1 MIWDAGS
8 GQILN
13 TIDCH
18 PDIVHSITFNR
29 DGSRIA
35 TTCKDKKIRSIDP
48 RSGLVVAVSK
58 FFTLSYIDKNLL
70 SKKCYHY
77 LILKI
82 ILYRREFVTKD
93 HVHAR

>member
-1 MIWDAGS
+1 MLWDAGT

-29 DGSRIA
+29 DGSRLA

-48 RSGLVVAVSK
+48 RSGLVVAVSESSQIK
-58 FFTLSYIDKNLL
+58 KK
-70 SKKCYHY
+70 KKCVVIN
-77 LILKI
+77 LIITPFLLNRK
-82 ILYRREFVTKD
+82 EFVMKD
-93 HVHAR
+93 HVHVR

>member
-1 MIWDAGS
+1 MLWDAGT

-29 DGSRIA
+29 DGSRLG

-58 FFTLSYIDKNLL
+58 FI
-70 SKKCYHY
+70 KCQ
-77 LILKI
+77 ILKKQDNF
-82 ILYRREFVTKD
+82 ILFLY
-93 HVHAR
+93 

>member
-1 MIWDAGS
+1 MLWDAGT

-18 PDIVHSITFNR
+18 PDIVHSLTFNR
-29 DGSRIA
+29 DGTRLA

-48 RSGLVVAVSK
+48 RSGLVVSVSK
-58 FFTLSYIDKNLL
+58 YYFNSYI
-70 SKKCYHY
+70 Y
-77 LILKI
+77 LINS
-82 ILYRREFVTKD
+82 ILFRREFVMKD